1 MSNYTMEQAHRL
13 QELAESLRDKA
24 LTLKDVKEI
33 AAEEFS
39 ELGVHKGRCD
49 RELTYHVLLN
59 NAEATYE
66 RIEQGEENQQEETIG
81 QPVETSQGNTDNLT
95 ASTSKGQHVGYIR
108 VSSVGQ
114 NTDRQLD
121 NIGIELDR
129 VFVDKCSGS
138 NTDRPQLQALR
149 VHVREGDTVHV
160 HSIDR
165 LARSL
170 KDLGQ
175 IIDEFQREGV
185 SIHFHKNN
193 LKFSG
198 KPSPSEKLML
208 NMLGAFAEFEREI
221 IRERQAEGI
230 AKAKAKG
237 KYQGR
242 KPDTDRQ
249 ERIRELKAEGKSF
262 RKIAEIVGCS
272 LSSVQRALK

>member
-1 MSNYTMEQAHRL
+1 MTNYTMKQAHRL
-13 QELAESLRDKA
+13 QELAESVRDKV
-24 LTLKDVKEI
+24 LTLKSVKEI
-33 AAEEFS
+33 AAKEFP

-49 RELTYHVLLN
+49 RELAYHVLIN

-66 RIEQGEENQQEETIG
+66 RIEKGEGNQQGESIG
-81 QPVETSQGNTDNLT
+81 QPVEPSQGNTAPSQRD
-95 ASTSKGQHVGYIR
+95 SSKGQEVGYIR

-114 NTDRQLD
+114 NTERQLD
-121 NIGIELDR
+121 GIELDR
-129 VFVDKCSGS
+129 VFEDKCSGS
-138 NTDRPQLQALR
+138 NTDRPQLQAMLK
-149 VHVREGDTVHV
+149 HVREGDTIHV

-170 KDLGQ
+170 RDLGQ
-175 IIDEFQREGV
+175 IIDDLQYQGV